1 MQIFNAYSIFVRET
15 IKSNGEMSKSAIQ
28 QAADNLRIIAASM
41 VESAK
46 SGHPG
51 GAMGGADFMTI
62 LYSEYMVYD
71 PDDMEWAFRDRF
83 YLDPGHMSAMLYSQL
98 GFLGNYTPEELQN
111 FRQWGSPTPGHPEID
126 IPRGIENTS
135 GPLGLGHAFGAGS
148 ALAER
153 FIRSRYGDW
162 AEHLTYLYISDGG
175 IQEEISQ
182 GVGRIAGHLG
192 LGNIVMFYDANDIQ
206 LSTVVDTVTSEDT
219 AKKYESWGWHVTT
232 IDGNNHDEI
241 RSALDACLEEN
252 TKPSLIIGKTMMG
265 LGARTSDGVS
275 HEGKVNTHGQPLSKT
290 EADITA
296 TISNLGGDPVDPYA
310 IFPAVKDHYDN
321 VLEEKRELSARRRA
335 KQNQWSI
342 ENPALSEKLNKE
354 LSGERPALNWS
365 ELEQKQGVATRV
377 SSGNVLSWLADET
390 DNMIVASADLC
401 NSDKTEAFLKKSSE
415 LKANDF
421 SGNFFQAGVSELT
434 MAAMSI
440 GIGLHGGVIPVC
452 ATFFAFSD
460 YMKPAIRVAALMETP
475 VIFLWTH
482 DSFRVGEDG
491 PTHQPIEQEAQLRLL
506 EKVQNHSHKN
516 SLLALRPGDASETTV
531 AWQMAFENTDTPT
544 GLILTRQN
552 VPALPGNTYVSSL
565 DSKRGAYVVNEDEH
579 FEIILLGSGSEVSTL
594 AGAASILR
602 EKKYRIRVVSVPSE
616 GLFRNQS
623 EDYQNEVLPADIK
636 KFGLTAGLSVN
647 LEGLVGND
655 GIVHGVNHFGYSAP
669 AGVLDEKFGFTPE
682 SAATNI
688 EAFINKG

>member
-1 MQIFNAYSIFVRET
+1 
-15 IKSNGEMSKSAIQ
+15 MSKSAIQ

-51 GAMGGADFMTI
+51 GAMGGADYMTI
-62 LYSEYMVYD
+62 LFSEYLVYD
-71 PDDMEWAFRDRF
+71 PEDMHWAFRDRF

-98 GFLGNYTPEELQN
+98 GFLGNYTTEELAN

-126 IPRGIENTS
+126 IARGIENTS

-148 ALAER
+148 AMAER
-153 FIRSRYGDW
+153 HIRTKYGDW
-162 AEHLTYLYISDGG
+162 AEHMTYMYISDGG

-192 LGNIVMFYDANDIQ
+192 LGNVVMFYDANDIQ
-206 LSTVVDTVTSEDT
+206 LSTVVDSVTSEDT
-219 AKKYESWGWHVTT
+219 SKKYEAWGWHVVT

-241 RSALDACLEEN
+241 RNALDACLEEN
-252 TKPSLIIGKTMMG
+252 AKPSLIIGKTTMG
-265 LGARTSDGVS
+265 LGARTEDGIS
-275 HEGKVNTHGQPLSKT
+275 HEGKVDTHGQPLSKT
-290 EADITA
+290 AADMGSTIT
-296 TISNLGGDPVDPYA
+296 NLGGNPETPFAV
-310 IFPAVKDHYDN
+310 FPMVKDHYEN
-321 VLEEKRELSARRRA
+321 VLDEKRELSARRKA
-335 KQNQWSI
+335 KQHDWASGNK
-342 ENPALSEKLNKE
+342 ALNEKLMKD
-354 LSGERPALNWS
+354 LSGERPVLDWS
-365 ELEQKQGVATRV
+365 SIEQKQGVATRA
-377 SSGNVLSWLADET
+377 SSGTVLAWLAEQT
-390 DNMIVASADLC
+390 DNMIVASADLS
-401 NSDKTEAFLKKSSE
+401 NSDKTDSFLKKSSE
-415 LKANDF
+415 ITAIDF

-434 MAAMSI
+434 MAAMCT
-440 GIGLHGGVIPVC
+440 GIALHGGLIPVC

-475 VIFLWTH
+475 AIFLWTH

-516 SLLALRPGDASETTV
+516 SLLALRPADASETTV
-531 AWQMAFENTDTPT
+531 AWQMAFENIDTPT
-544 GLILTRQN
+544 GLIFTRQN

-565 DSKRGAYVVNEDEH
+565 DCNQGAYIVDEDEN

-594 AGAASILR
+594 AGAAVILR
-602 EKKYRIRVVSVPSE
+602 EKKYRIRIVSVPSE
-616 GLFRNQS
+616 GLFRKQS
-623 EDYQNEVLPADIK
+623 SEYQNSVLPSGVK

-669 AGVLDEKFGFTPE
+669 ASVLDEKFGFTPE
-682 SAATNI
+682 TAAANI
-688 EAFINKG
+688 EAFLKNN

>member
-1 MQIFNAYSIFVRET
+1 
-15 IKSNGEMSKSAIQ
+15 MSKSAIH

-62 LYSEYMVYD
+62 LYSEYLVYD
-71 PDDMEWAFRDRF
+71 PDDMHWAFRDRF

-98 GFLGNYTPEELQN
+98 GFLGNYTSEELEN

-126 IPRGIENTS
+126 IDRGIENTS

-148 ALAER
+148 AVAER
-153 FIRSRYGDW
+153 FIRARYGDW
-162 AEHLTYLYISDGG
+162 AEHMTYIYISDGG

-206 LSTVVDTVTSEDT
+206 LSTVVDSVTSEDT
-219 AKKYESWGWHVTT
+219 AKKYESWGWHVIT
-232 IDGNNHDEI
+232 IDGNDHNEI
-241 RSALDACLEEN
+241 RRALDDSLEN
-252 TKPSLIIGKTMMG
+252 NSKPSLIIGKTTMG
-265 LGARTSDGVS
+265 KGAVTSEGGS

-290 EADITA
+290 EADIEA
-296 TISNLGGDPVDPYA
+296 TISNLGGNSDNPYA
-310 IFPAVKDHYDN
+310 VFPSVTTHYEN
-321 VLEEKRELSARRRA
+321 VLEEKRELSARRKAKRA
-335 KQNQWSI
+335 MWAA
-342 ENPALSEKLNKE
+342 ENTDLNNKLELE
-354 LSGERPALNWS
+354 LSGVRPQLDWS
-365 ELEQKQGVATRV
+365 SLEQKQGVATRV
-377 SSGNVLSWLADET
+377 SSGTVMAWLADQV
-390 DNMIVASADLC
+390 DNVIVGSADLS
-401 NSDKTEAFLKKSSE
+401 NSDKTDFFLKKTTE

-421 SGNFFQAGVSELT
+421 SGAFFQAGVSELT

-440 GIGLHGGVIPVC
+440 GMGLHGGVIPVC

-516 SLLALRPGDASETTV
+516 SLLALRPGDASESTV
-531 AWQMAFENTDTPT
+531 AWQMAFENVDTPT
-544 GLILTRQN
+544 GLIFTRQN
-552 VPALPGNTYVSSL
+552 VPALPGNSYVSSL
-565 DSKRGAYVVNEDEH
+565 DAKRGAYIVNEDEH
-579 FEIILLGSGSEVSTL
+579 FEIILLASGSEVSTL
-594 AGAASILR
+594 AGAADILR
-602 EKKYRIRVVSVPSE
+602 EKKYKVRVVSVPSE
-616 GLFRNQS
+616 GLFRSQ
-623 EDYQNEVLPADIK
+623 DAAYQKEILPAGVK

-647 LEGLVGND
+647 LEGLVGMD

-669 AGVLDEKFGFTPE
+669 ASVLDEKFGFTPE
-682 SAATNI
+682 IAAANI
-688 EAFINKG
+688 EAFIKS

>member
-1 MQIFNAYSIFVRET
+1 
-15 IKSNGEMSKSAIQ
+15 MSKSAIQ

-62 LYSEYMVYD
+62 LYSEYLVYD
-71 PDDMEWAFRDRF
+71 PDDMRWPFRDRF
-83 YLDPGHMSAMLYSQL
+83 YLDPGHMSAMLYSQM
-98 GFLGNYTPEELQN
+98 GFLGNYSSEELQN
-111 FRQWGSPTPGHPEID
+111 FRQWGSPTPGHPEVDID
-126 IPRGIENTS
+126 RGIENTS

-148 ALAER
+148 AVAER
-153 FIRSRYGDW
+153 FIRARFGDW
-162 AEHLTYLYISDGG
+162 AEHMTYIYISDGG

-192 LGNIVMFYDANDIQ
+192 LGNIIMFYDANDIQ

-219 AKKYESWGWHVTT
+219 AKKYEAWGWHVIT
-232 IDGNNHDEI
+232 IDGNDHDEI
-241 RSALDACLEEN
+241 RRALNESQEEN
-252 TKPSLIIGKTMMG
+252 SRPSLIIGKTTMG
-265 LGARTSDGVS
+265 LGAITEDGQS
-275 HEGKVNTHGQPLSKT
+275 HEGKVDTHGQPLSKT
-290 EADITA
+290 AADIRA
-296 TISNLGGDPVDPYA
+296 TITNLGGNPEEPFAVFPEVSGHYA
-310 IFPAVKDHYDN
+310 S
-321 VLEEKRELSARRRA
+321 VLDEKRELAARRKA
-335 KQNQWSI
+335 KQAQWAM
-342 ENPALSEKLNKE
+342 ENPEQSEKLNKMM
-354 LSGERPALNWS
+354 SGERPELDWS
-365 ELEQKQGVATRV
+365 SIEQKQGAATRA
-377 SSGNVLSWLADET
+377 SSGTVLSWLADNT
-390 DNMIVASADLC
+390 DNMIVSSADLC

-415 LKANDF
+415 LKPNDF
-421 SGNFFQAGVSELT
+421 SGNFLQAGVSELT

-440 GIGLHGGVIPVC
+440 GMGLHGGIIPVC

-544 GLILTRQN
+544 GLIFTRQN
-552 VPALPGNTYVSSL
+552 VPALPGNTYVASL
-565 DSKRGAYVVNEDEH
+565 DCKQGAYIVNEDEN
-579 FEIILLGSGSEVSTL
+579 FEIILLASGSEVSTL
-594 AGAASILR
+594 AGAADILR
-602 EKKYRIRVVSVPSE
+602 EKKYRVRVVSVPSE
-616 GLFRNQS
+616 GLFRSQS
-623 EDYQNEVLPADIK
+623 KEYQDDILPPGVK

-647 LEGLVGND
+647 LEGLVGSD

-682 SAATNI
+682 TAAANI
-688 EAFINKG
+688 EAYLSKN

>member
-1 MQIFNAYSIFVRET
+1 
-15 IKSNGEMSKSAIQ
+15 MSKTAIQ

-71 PDDMEWAFRDRF
+71 PDDMRWAFRDRF

-98 GFLGNYTPEELQN
+98 GFLGNYTSEELEK

-126 IPRGIENTS
+126 IDRGIENTS

-148 ALAER
+148 AITER
-153 FIRSRYGDW
+153 FLRSRYGDW
-162 AEHLTYLYISDGG
+162 AEHMTYMYISDGG

-192 LGNIVMFYDANDIQ
+192 LGNVVMFYDANDIQ
-206 LSTVVDTVTSEDT
+206 LSTVVDSVTSEDT
-219 AKKYESWGWHVTT
+219 AKKYEAWGWHVVT

-241 RSALDACLEEN
+241 RNALDACLEEN
-252 TKPSLIIGKTMMG
+252 AKPSIIIGKTTMG
-265 LGARTSDGVS
+265 LGAITSEGTS

-290 EADITA
+290 EADISA
-296 TISNLGGDPVDPYA
+296 TISNLGGDPNNPYA
-310 IFPAVKDHYDN
+310 VFPSVKEHYDN
-321 VLEEKRELSARRRA
+321 VMEEKRELSARRKA
-335 KQNQWSI
+335 KHHEWATA
-342 ENPALSEKLNKE
+342 NPELDEKLTKQ
-354 LSGERPALNWS
+354 LSGERPSLPWS
-365 ELEQKQGVATRV
+365 QIEQKPGVATRV
-377 SSGNVLSWLADET
+377 SSSTVLGWLADQT
-390 DNMIVASADLC
+390 DNMIVSSADLS
-401 NSDKTEAFLKKSSE
+401 NSDKTDGFLKKTTE
-415 LKANDF
+415 LSASDF
-421 SGNFFQAGVSELT
+421 GGNFFQAGVSELT
-434 MAAMSI
+434 MAAMST

-516 SLLALRPGDASETTV
+516 SLLALRPCDASETTV

-544 GLILTRQN
+544 GLIFTRQN
-552 VPALPGNTYVSSL
+552 VPALPGNSYDASL
-565 DSKRGAYVVNEDEH
+565 ACNKGAYIVDEDEN

-594 AGAASILR
+594 AGAAAILR
-602 EKKYRIRVVSVPSE
+602 EKNCKIRIVSVPSE
-616 GLFRNQS
+616 GVFRKQS
-623 EDYQNEVLPADIK
+623 ADYQNEILPSGVK

-669 AGVLDEKFGFTPE
+669 AAVLDEKFGFTPE
-682 SAATNI
+682 AAAANI
-688 EAFINKG
+688 EAFLNKN

>member
-1 MQIFNAYSIFVRET
+1 
-15 IKSNGEMSKSAIQ
+15 MSKSAIQ

-51 GAMGGADFMTI
+51 GAMGGADYMTI
-62 LYSEYMVYD
+62 LFSEYLVYD
-71 PDDMEWAFRDRF
+71 PEDMHWAFRDRF

-98 GFLGNYTPEELQN
+98 GFLGNYTTEELAN

-126 IPRGIENTS
+126 IARGIENTS

-153 FIRSRYGDW
+153 HIRTKYGDW
-162 AEHLTYLYISDGG
+162 AEHMTYMYISDGG

-206 LSTVVDTVTSEDT
+206 LSTVVDSVTSEDT
-219 AKKYESWGWHVTT
+219 AKKYEAWGWHVVT

-241 RSALDACLEEN
+241 RAALDASLEEN
-252 TKPSLIIGKTMMG
+252 TKPSLIIGKTTMG
-265 LGARTSDGVS
+265 LGARTEDGLS
-275 HEGKVNTHGQPLSKT
+275 HEGKVDTHGQPLSKT
-290 EADITA
+290 AADIA
-296 TISNLGGDPVDPYA
+296 TTIINLGGNPDTPYGV
-310 IFPAVKDHYDN
+310 FPMVKDHYEN
-321 VLEEKRELSARRRA
+321 VLDEKRELSARRKA
-335 KQNQWSI
+335 KQHDWASGNQTL
-342 ENPALSEKLNKE
+342 NEKLMKD
-354 LSGERPALNWS
+354 LSGERPALDWS
-365 ELEQKQGVATRV
+365 SIEQKQGVATRA
-377 SSGNVLSWLADET
+377 SSGSVLAWLAEQT
-390 DNMIVASADLC
+390 DNMIVASADLS

-415 LKANDF
+415 LTSSDF
-421 SGNFFQAGVSELT
+421 TGNFFQVGVSELT
-434 MAAMSI
+434 MAAMST
-440 GIGLHGGVIPVC
+440 GIALHGGLIPVC

-516 SLLALRPGDASETTV
+516 SLLALRPADASETTV
-531 AWQMAFENTDTPT
+531 AWQMAFENTETPT
-544 GLILTRQN
+544 GLIFTRQN
-552 VPALPGNTYVSSL
+552 VPAIPGNTYVSSL
-565 DSKRGAYVVNEDEH
+565 DCNKGAYIVDEDEH
-579 FEIILLGSGSEVSTL
+579 FEIILLASGSEVSTL
-594 AGAASILR
+594 AGAATILR
-602 EKKYRIRVVSVPSE
+602 EKRYRIRIVSVPSE
-616 GLFRNQS
+616 GLFRKQS
-623 EDYQNEVLPADIK
+623 LEYQNSVLPSGKK

-655 GIVHGVNHFGYSAP
+655 GVVHGVNHFGYSAP
-669 AGVLDEKFGFTPE
+669 ASVLDEKLGFTPE
-682 SAATNI
+682 TAAANI
-688 EAFINKG
+688 EAFINKT

>member
-1 MQIFNAYSIFVRET
+1 
-15 IKSNGEMSKSAIQ
+15 MSKTAIH

-71 PDDMEWAFRDRF
+71 PEDMAWSFRDRF

-98 GFLGNYTPEELQN
+98 GFLGNYTSEDLQN

-126 IPRGIENTS
+126 IARGIENTS

-148 ALAER
+148 AIAER
-153 FIRSRYGDW
+153 FIRARYGEW
-162 AEHLTYLYISDGG
+162 AEHMTYMYISDGG

-206 LSTVVDTVTSEDT
+206 LSTVVDSVTSEDT
-219 AKKYESWGWHVTT
+219 AKKYEAWGWHVMT

-241 RSALDACLEEN
+241 RNALDACLEEN
-252 TKPSLIIGKTMMG
+252 SKPSLIIGKTTMG
-265 LGARTSDGVS
+265 LGAITTDGIS
-275 HEGKVNTHGQPLSKT
+275 HEGKVDTHGQPLSKT
-290 EADITA
+290 NADIGA
-296 TISNLGGDPVDPYA
+296 TINNLGGDSENPFAV
-310 IFPAVKDHYDN
+310 FPSVKDHYEN
-321 VLEEKRELSARRRA
+321 VLEEKRELSARRKARYQEWA
-335 KQNQWSI
+335 SA
-342 ENPALSEKLNKE
+342 NPELDDKLKEKLAGK
-354 LSGERPALNWS
+354 RPSLDWS
-365 ELEQKQGVATRV
+365 SIEQKQGVATRA
-377 SSGNVLSWLADET
+377 SSGTVLSWLADQT
-390 DNMIVASADLC
+390 DNMIVSSADLS
-401 NSDKTEAFLKKSSE
+401 NSDKTEAFLKKTTE
-415 LKANDF
+415 LTSVDF
-421 SGNFFQAGVSELT
+421 TGNFFQAGVSELT

-440 GIGLHGGVIPVC
+440 GMGLHGGVIPVC

-475 VIFLWTH
+475 VIFMWTH

-516 SLLALRPGDASETTV
+516 SLLALRPADAYESTV

-544 GLILTRQN
+544 GLIFTRQN
-552 VPALPGNTYVSSL
+552 VPALPDNTYITSL
-565 DSKRGAYVVNEDEH
+565 DCNMGAYIVNEDDN

-594 AGAASILR
+594 ADAAEILR
-602 EKKYRIRVVSVPSE
+602 EKNFKIRVVSVPSE

-623 EDYQNEVLPADIK
+623 EEYQNDVLPKGIR

-669 AGVLDEKFGFTPE
+669 AKVLDERFGFTPE
-682 SAATNI
+682 TAATNI
-688 EAFINKG
+688 EAFIHNN

>member
-1 MQIFNAYSIFVRET
+1 
-15 IKSNGEMSKSAIQ
+15 MSKSAIQ
-28 QAADNLRIIAASM
+28 LAADNLRIIAASM

-62 LYSEYMVYD
+62 LYSEYMVFD
-71 PDDMEWAFRDRF
+71 PDDAEWSFRDRF
-83 YLDPGHMSAMLYSQL
+83 YLDPGHMSAMLYTQL
-98 GFLGNYTPEELQN
+98 GFLGKYSTEELQN

-126 IPRGIENTS
+126 INRGVENTS

-148 ALAER
+148 AVAER
-153 FIRSRYGDW
+153 FIRARYGDW
-162 AEHLTYLYISDGG
+162 AEHMTYIYMSDGG

-206 LSTVVDTVTSEDT
+206 LSTEVDTVTSEDT
-219 AKKYESWGWHVTT
+219 AKKYEAWGWHVVT
-232 IDGNNHDEI
+232 IEGNDHDEI
-241 RSALDACLEEN
+241 RKALDACLEEN
-252 TKPSLIIGKTMMG
+252 TKPSLIIGKTTMG
-265 LGARTSDGVS
+265 LGAITADGQS

-290 EADITA
+290 EADINA
-296 TISNLGGDPVDPYA
+296 TISNLGGNPDDPFAV
-310 IFPAVKDHYDN
+310 FPEVKDHYNN
-321 VLEEKRELSARRRA
+321 VLEEKRELSARRKA
-335 KQNQWSI
+335 KYQEWAQA
-342 ENPALSEKLNKE
+342 NPERNETLIKQMK
-354 LSGERPALNWS
+354 GERPNLNWAGI
-365 ELEQKQGVATRV
+365 EQKEGVATRV
-377 SSGNVLSWLADET
+377 SSGTVLSWLAEQT

-401 NSDKTEAFLKKSSE
+401 NSDKTEAFLQKTAE
-415 LKANDF
+415 LTANDF
-421 SGNFFQAGVSELT
+421 SGNFLQAGVSELT

-475 VIFLWTH
+475 VIFMWTH

-516 SLLALRPGDASETTV
+516 SLLALRPGDAHETTV

-544 GLILTRQN
+544 GLIFTRQN
-552 VPALPGNTYVSSL
+552 VPALPDNSYDKSL
-565 DSKRGAYVVNEDEH
+565 ACQKGAYVVSEDSE
-579 FEIILLGSGSEVSTL
+579 FDVILLASGSEVSTL
-594 AGAASILR
+594 AEAAHILR
-602 EKKYRIRVVSVPSE
+602 ANGHKVRVVSVPSE

-623 EDYQNEVLPADIK
+623 QAYQEEVLPGGAK

-647 LEGLVGND
+647 LEGLVGRD
-655 GIVHGVNHFGYSAP
+655 GVIHGVNHFGYSAP

-682 SAATNI
+682 LAAKNI
-688 EAFINKG
+688 EAFLKQE